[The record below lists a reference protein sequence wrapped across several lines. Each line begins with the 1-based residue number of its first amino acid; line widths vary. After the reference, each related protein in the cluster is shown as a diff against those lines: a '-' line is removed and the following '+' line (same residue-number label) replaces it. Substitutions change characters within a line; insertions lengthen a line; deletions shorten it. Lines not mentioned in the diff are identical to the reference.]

1 MIVKVP
7 PEWYSIYP
15 VRFSR
20 PSVINDTP
28 QAWAKLK
35 QDYRKFLRELQEAV
49 GCFGAER
56 VERDLRD
63 IIKVQRGRTPDA
75 PLNELLLGEY
85 AAAVAKGPVD
95 ISNFSKAFFKRHG
108 RSQSAQAVE
117 KRLRRLLKA
126 QEREAE
132 RQRKLLA
139 KLKRPSLL
147 NKGTE

>member
-1 MIVKVP
+1 MIVKPP

-20 PSVINDTP
+20 PSVVNDTP
-28 QAWAKLK
+28 QAWAKLE
-35 QDYRKFLRELQEAV
+35 QDYRNFLRELQEAV

-63 IIKVQRGRTPDA
+63 IIKGPQVRAPDEEF
-75 PLNELLLGEY
+75 NSLLLAQY
-85 AAAVAKGPVD
+85 DAAAAKGPVD
-95 ISNFSKAFFKRHG
+95 IPEFSRGFYQTHPLG
-108 RSQSAQAVE
+108 QSAKAIE

-126 QEREAE
+126 QKREAE
-132 RQRKLLA
+132 RQRKLLT

-147 NKGTE
+147 NEGTE